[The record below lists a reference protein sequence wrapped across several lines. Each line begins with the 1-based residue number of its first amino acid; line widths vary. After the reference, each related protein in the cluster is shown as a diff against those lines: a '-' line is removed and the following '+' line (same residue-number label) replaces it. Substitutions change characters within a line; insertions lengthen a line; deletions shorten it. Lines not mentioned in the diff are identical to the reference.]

1 MSAVPERPS
10 ASATRASNAAYGVLG
25 APLAMAALPLF
36 VQIPAYYASHVGV
49 ALAPLGWVLF
59 AARLLDM
66 LQDPLF
72 GHLLDRSAQRQKRWM
87 AAAGVVLAL
96 SFISLWKPPSTAQ
109 AAMLWLVGMLVLA
122 YGAHSMLSIAYLS
135 WGSRLPE
142 QGMHAV
148 AWREGAG
155 LAGVIVASVVPV
167 GILAA
172 DPAMVDQRLTWYCLF
187 FAAVLGVALLLL
199 LRQPAPPMV
208 VQGQR
213 WLVSLRGLWANRAFR
228 SLLPPYLL
236 NALSAAIA
244 ATLALFFIEDQ
255 LQERAL
261 AGLFLAAYFGAAAL
275 GLPLWSALARR
286 LGAIACWRQ
295 AMLLSIAG
303 FIGAI
308 LLGPGERWAFL
319 AVCLAT
325 GAALGAD
332 LLLPPVL
339 LARVV
344 TQPGSTGAA
353 FGILTMLGKLAL
365 ALAGIALPLLSAL
378 DYHPGQGPSH
388 SLPLVYA
395 ALPCALKLAAFLALG
410 RYGRRHSV

>member
-1 MSAVPERPS
+1 MMEPS
-10 ASATRASNAAYGVLG
+10 CAPRSRAGNAAYGMLG

-87 AAAGVVLAL
+87 AAAGVVLTFA
-96 SFISLWKPPSTAQ
+96 FICLWKPPATPQ
-109 AAMLWLVGMLVLA
+109 AAMVWLVGMLVLA

-142 QGMHAV
+142 QGMRAV

-155 LAGVIVASVVPV
+155 LAGVIVASVIPV

-172 DPAMVDQRLTWYCLF
+172 DPALIDQRITWYCLF
-187 FAAVLGVALLLL
+187 FTAVLGGALLLL
-199 LRQPAPPMV
+199 LRQPAPAMTA
-208 VQGQR
+208 QGQR
-213 WLVSLRGLWANRAFR
+213 WAVSLRGLWANRAFR
-228 SLLPPYLL
+228 ALLPPYLL
-236 NALSAAIA
+236 NALSAAVP

-261 AGLFLAAYFGAAAL
+261 AGVFLATYFGAAAL

-286 LGAIACWRQ
+286 IGPIACWRQ
-295 AMLLSIAG
+295 AMLLSIVG
-303 FIGAI
+303 FVAAV

-344 TQPGSTGAA
+344 TQPGSVGSA

-378 DYHPGQGPSH
+378 GYHPGQGPSS

-395 ALPCALKLAAFLALG
+395 ALPCVLKLAAFLVLG
-410 RYGRRHSV
+410 RYGRQHPA

>member
-1 MSAVPERPS
+1 MSALPQPI
-10 ASATRASNAAYGVLG
+10 ATRWSNAAYGVLG

-72 GHLLDRSAQRQKRWM
+72 GHMLDRSAQRQKRWM
-87 AAAGVVLAL
+87 GMAGVVLAL
-96 SFISLWKPPSTAQ
+96 AFICLWKPPDPPEM
-109 AAMLWLVGMLVLA
+109 AMPWLVAMLVLA

-148 AWREGAG
+148 PWREGAG

-172 DPAMVDQRLTWYCLF
+172 DPARVDGRITLYCLF
-187 FAAVLGVALLLL
+187 FAAVLGLALFLL
-199 LRQPAPPMV
+199 LRQPAPVMV
-208 VQGQR
+208 AQGQPWR
-213 WLVSLRGLWANRAFR
+213 ESLQELWRNRAFR
-228 SLLPPYLL
+228 ALLPPYLL
-236 NALSAAIA
+236 NALSAAIP

-255 LQERAL
+255 LQQGAL

-275 GLPLWSALARR
+275 GLPLWSRLARR
-286 LGAIACWRQ
+286 VGAVACWRL
-295 AMLLSIAG
+295 AMLLSMAG
-303 FIGAI
+303 FVGAVW
-308 LLGPGERWAFL
+308 LGPGDKLAFL
-319 AVCLAT
+319 LVCLAT

-344 TQPGSTGAA
+344 TQAASVGAA

-365 ALAGIALPLLSAL
+365 ALAGVALPLLAAL
-378 DYHPGQGPSH
+378 DYHPGQGPSS

-395 ALPCALKLAAFLALG
+395 ALPCVLKLAALLALG
-410 RYGRRHSV
+410 RYGHQHGH

>member
-1 MSAVPERPS
+1 MSAVPAPS
-10 ASATRASNAAYGVLG
+10 AAPATRTSNAAYGVLG

-87 AAAGVVLAL
+87 AVAGVVLA
-96 SFISLWKPPSTAQ
+96 STFICLWKPPSTAQ

-142 QGMHAV
+142 QGMRAV

-172 DPAMVDQRLTWYCLF
+172 DPAMIDQHLTWYCLF
-187 FAAVLGVALLLL
+187 FAAVLGLALLLL

-208 VQGQR
+208 TQGQP
-213 WLVSLRGLWANRAFR
+213 WLVSMRGLWANRAFR

-236 NALSAAIA
+236 NALSAAIP

-275 GLPLWSALARR
+275 GLPLWNALARR

-303 FIGAI
+303 FVGAI

-344 TQPGSTGAA
+344 TQPASTGAA

-410 RYGRRHSV
+410 RYGRQHGI

>member
-1 MSAVPERPS
+1 MSAAAGRTGRWPD
-10 ASATRASNAAYGVLG
+10 AAYGLLG

-36 VQIPAYYASHVGV
+36 VQLPAYYASHVGV

-87 AAAGVVLAL
+87 AIAGLVLAL
-96 SFISLWKPPSTAQ
+96 AFVCLWKPPATPQ
-109 AAMLWLVGMLVLA
+109 AAMPWLVGMLVLA

-135 WGSRLPE
+135 WGSRLPD
-142 QGMHAV
+142 QGLRAV

-172 DPAMVDQRLTWYCLF
+172 DATLVDIRLNWYCLF
-187 FAAVLGVALLLL
+187 FAIVLAVALLLL
-199 LRQPAPPMV
+199 LRQPAPAAPA
-208 VQGQR
+208 QGQPWR
-213 WLVSLRGLWANRAFR
+213 QALRSLWTNQAFR
-228 SLLPPYLL
+228 ALLPPYLL
-236 NALSAAIA
+236 NALSAAIP

-255 LQERAL
+255 LQEKTL

-275 GLPLWSALARR
+275 GLPLWSTLARR
-286 LGAIACWRQ
+286 VGAVACWRL
-295 AMLLSIAG
+295 AMLLSSAG
-303 FIGAI
+303 FIGAVW
-308 LLGPGERWAFL
+308 LGPGERSAFL

-344 TQPGSTGAA
+344 SGRASVGAA

-378 DYHPGQGPSH
+378 GYQPGQGPGT

-395 ALPCALKLAAFLALG
+395 ALPCLLKLATFLALG
-410 RYGRRHSV
+410 RYAHRHPS

>member
-1 MSAVPERPS
+1 MSAGTARLPGRWHDP
-10 ASATRASNAAYGVLG
+10 AYGMLG

-36 VQIPAYYASHVGV
+36 VQLPAYYASHVGV

-72 GHLLDRSAQRQKRWM
+72 GHLLDHSAQRQKRWM
-87 AAAGVVLAL
+87 ALAALVLAL
-96 SFISLWKPPSTAQ
+96 AFVCLWNPPATPQ
-109 AAMLWLVGMLVLA
+109 AAMPWLVGMLVLA

-135 WGSRLPE
+135 WGSRLPDD
-142 QGMHAV
+142 GLRAV
-148 AWREGAG
+148 AWREAAG
-155 LAGVIVASVVPV
+155 LVGVIVASVVPV

-172 DPAMVDQRLTWYCLF
+172 DPAQVAARLTMYCLF
-187 FAAVLGVALLLL
+187 FAAVLGVALVLL
-199 LRQPAPPMV
+199 LRQPAPPSV
-208 VQGQR
+208 AAGQPWR
-213 WLVSLRGLWANRAFR
+213 QALASLWANRAFR
-228 SLLPPYLL
+228 ALLPPYLL
-236 NALSAAIA
+236 NALSAAIP

-255 LQERAL
+255 LQEKAL

-275 GLPLWSALARR
+275 GLPLWSALARKV
-286 LGAIACWRQ
+286 GAVACWRL
-295 AMLLSIAG
+295 AMLLSTAG
-303 FIGAI
+303 FVGAAW
-308 LLGPGERWAFL
+308 LGPGDRLAFL

-344 TQPGSTGAA
+344 TGRGSVGAA

-365 ALAGIALPLLSAL
+365 ALAGIALPILSAL
-378 DYHPGQGPSH
+378 DYHPGQGPGT

-395 ALPCALKLAAFLALG
+395 ALPCLLKLCAFVALS
-410 RYGRRHSV
+410 RYGRRYLF

>member
-1 MSAVPERPS
+1 MSAVPQ
-10 ASATRASNAAYGVLG
+10 ASPAPASGWSNAAYGMLG

-36 VQIPAYYASHVGV
+36 VQIPAYYASHVGL

-87 AAAGVVLAL
+87 AAAGVVLAAA
-96 SFISLWKPPSTAQ
+96 FICLWKPPSSPQ
-109 AAMLWLVGMLVLA
+109 AAMVWLVAMLVLA

-142 QGMHAV
+142 QGLRAV
-148 AWREGAG
+148 PWREGAG
-155 LAGVIVASVVPV
+155 LAGVILASVVPV

-172 DPAMVDQRLTWYCLF
+172 DPALIDQRITWYCLF
-187 FAAVLGVALLLL
+187 FGAVLALSLLLL
-199 LRQPAPPMV
+199 LRQPAPPMMA
-208 VQGQR
+208 QGER
-213 WLVSLRGLWANRAFR
+213 WGASLRALWANRAFR

-236 NALSAAIA
+236 NALSAAIP

-261 AGLFLAAYFGAAAL
+261 AGGFLAAYFGAAAL
-275 GLPLWSALARR
+275 GLPLWSTLARR
-286 LGAIACWRQ
+286 VGTIACWRQ
-295 AMLLSIAG
+295 AMLLSVAG
-303 FIGAI
+303 FVGAV
-308 LLGPGERWAFL
+308 LLGPGDRWAFL
-319 AVCLAT
+319 LVCLAT

-344 TQPGSTGAA
+344 TQRASVGAA

-378 DYHPGQGPSH
+378 DYQPGQGPSS

-395 ALPCALKLAAFLALG
+395 ALPCVLKLAAFVALG
-410 RYGRRHSV
+410 RYGRQHAA